1 MMERPDMHYPSK
13 SPLPPFSGVAMR
25 STLILTLLLLQSTA
39 AYAALGA
46 APSNF
51 GATQPARLS
60 AHRLEA
66 ASSAAV
72 SNYTVNETT
81 LDSGTVVAV
90 SWNGPAIPDLR
101 TLLGAHFDTMVRQAA
116 KRPHAGHSQFT
127 LNQSDVVI
135 ESGGHMRAYV
145 GRAWIP
151 DQLPAGFASADIN

>member
-1 MMERPDMHYPSK
+1 M
-13 SPLPPFSGVAMR
+13 L

-66 ASSAAV
+66 ASSAAA

-81 LDSGTVVAV
+81 LDSGTVVREYVAASGAVFAV

>member
-1 MMERPDMHYPSK
+1 
-13 SPLPPFSGVAMR
+13 MR

-39 AYAALGA
+39 AHAALGG

-66 ASSAAV
+66 ANSSGAAA
-72 SNYTVNETT
+72 NYTVSETT
-81 LDSGTVVAV
+81 LDSGTVVREYAAASGTVFAV
-90 SWNGPAIPDLR
+90 SWNGPFVPDLR
-101 TLLGAHFDTMVRQAA
+101 TLLGSHFDTMARQAA
-116 KRPHAGHSQFT
+116 KTPHAGHSQFT

-135 ESGGHMRAYV
+135 ESGGHMRAYM